1 MLWTQRF
8 CVDIL
13 RVSGPAENSGSE
25 KKARLR
31 ILLYTGITR
40 EYAKIKEKEKS
51 KEQKAYF
58 LPTDS

>member
-31 ILLYTGITR
+31 TLLYTGITR
-40 EYAKIKEKEKS
+40 EYAKIKERKRK
-51 KEQKAYF
+51 K
-58 LPTDS
+58 